1 MKFMLFVLP
10 TVPGTLEDRKRLR
23 PIGRNNE
30 RYQQMLDE
38 MRKLAVFAD
47 DAGFDVMATTE
58 HHFHSEGYETS
69 VAPLLLYADLAA
81 RTKRIKFSPLG
92 LVLPSW
98 DPIRAAEELAVLDH
112 LTKGRIYAGFARG
125 YQDRWVNVLGQQYHV
140 TGAPMDGSSIDNHNR
155 KVYEETLKVIKKA
168 WTEESLDYDGEY
180 YKVPYPYKEGITRW
194 PVARMDA
201 DLRRARRGRRQ
212 GRHPQDL
219 RRAEALPA
227 AASAA
232 VPALLGER
240 DRRSATPRSRTS
252 CRGSWCPTR
261 PTSSACAGSTRRWR
275 PEPAASSAWARA
287 SAPSAPSISAAPRPR
302 PSSCCATTNYAG
314 FNNYFGGFGF
324 WEAFRT
330 PEDAEK
336 YPMDPY
342 TPLPP
347 AEWTLE
353 RMRKVKYALAG
364 TRRPGEA
371 RDRGAAQDRR
381 RRRARMVRLVL
392 RPGLHVARRGDA
404 ADGDSSPS
412 TSFRRSTDRGGHEIP
427 HGRRWRCRT
436 GTQEGRGHASRGQ
449 TIYEL
454 RKAGFSV
461 EAIARELNERKVPAP
476 LGAKWHRTSV
486 GRRLHR
492 LERLEPSSRTAVAG
506 AGAEFEEQRSAS
518 IAAGLLLP
526 VESIE
531 TWPWPDRPIKAVDR
545 NATSAGCGRQATR
558 KPAHRC

>member
-38 MRKLAVFAD
+38 LRKLAVFAD

-98 DPIRAAEELAVLDH
+98 DPMRAAEELAVLDH

-155 KVYEETLKVIKKA
+155 RVYEETLKVIKKA
-168 WTEESLDYDGEY
+168 WTEESFDYDGEY
-180 YKVPYPYKEGITRW
+180 YKVPYPYEEGITRW
-194 PVARMDA
+194 PVHDWTRTYGAPGEVD
-201 DLRRARRGRRQ
+201 DE

-227 AASAA
+227 TASAA
-232 VPALLGER
+232 VPAVLGER
-240 DRRSATPRSRTS
+240 DRRSATPRNPTS

-275 PEPAASSAWARA
+275 PRPAASSASARA
-287 SAPSAPSISAAPRPR
+287 SAPSAPSISATPKPRR
-302 PSSCCATTNYAG
+302 SSCCARPTTRASTTISAASASG
-314 FNNYFGGFGF
+314 RRS
-324 WEAFRT
+324 ARRRT
-330 PEDAEK
+330 PKK

-342 TPLPP
+342 TPLPA

-353 RMRKVKYALAG
+353 RMRNVKYALAG
-364 TRRPGEA
+364 TVDQVKREIEALHKIGGDGELEWFGWFFDQGFMSLDEEM
-371 RDRGAAQDRR
+371 RQ
-381 RRRARMVRLVL
+381 M
-392 RPGLHVARRGDA
+392 
-404 ADGDSSPS
+404 
-412 TSFRRSTDRGGHEIP
+412 EIFAK
-427 HGRRWRCRT
+427 H
-436 GTQEGRGHASRGQ
+436 
-449 TIYEL
+449 I
-454 RKAGFSV
+454 
-461 EAIARELNERKVPAP
+461 IPAF
-476 LGAKWHRTSV
+476 H
-486 GRRLHR
+486 
-492 LERLEPSSRTAVAG
+492 
-506 AGAEFEEQRSAS
+506 
-518 IAAGLLLP
+518 
-526 VESIE
+526 
-531 TWPWPDRPIKAVDR
+531 
-545 NATSAGCGRQATR
+545 
-558 KPAHRC
+558 